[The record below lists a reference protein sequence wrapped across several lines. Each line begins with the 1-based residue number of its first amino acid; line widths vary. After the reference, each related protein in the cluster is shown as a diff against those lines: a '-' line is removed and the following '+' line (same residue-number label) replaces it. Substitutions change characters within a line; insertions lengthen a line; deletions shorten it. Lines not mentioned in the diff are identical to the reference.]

1 MTVIKLFCTG
11 CRSVSSRGFKDQKTN
26 PGSWGGWPFF
36 LNENRKGGENFSR
49 FSVLDQIS
57 DGFAVSNRLQCPP
70 QLVNISLF
78 IYIFFIL
85 RASFFL
91 ISSIS
96 CSTREGKDEKLGKE
110 SEVKKN
116 RNTKA

>member
-1 MTVIKLFCTG
+1 MTVIKLFRTG

-26 PGSWGGWPFF
+26 PGSGGGGGGFGPFF

-70 QLVNISLF
+70 QLVNISPF
-78 IYIFFIL
+78 IYLFHFTCFF
-85 RASFFL
+85 SFNLFN
-91 ISSIS
+91 II
-96 CSTREGKDEKLGKE
+96 
-110 SEVKKN
+110 
-116 RNTKA
+116 

>member
-1 MTVIKLFCTG
+1 MTVIKLFRTG

-26 PGSWGGWPFF
+26 PGSGGGGGGGFGPFF

-78 IYIFFIL
+78 IYIFFISHV
-85 RASFFL
+85 SFSL

-110 SEVKKN
+110 
-116 RNTKA
+116 